1 MVDDELYPWTGA
13 LSGWAVPGSRARRPH
28 DAAMLLERR
37 QALITAGCL
46 GVLYTVWGSTY
57 LAQRLALASFP
68 PLFMGGS
75 RFLLAGIPL
84 YVALRLRGAVAP
96 TWSEQRAAALAA
108 APLMVFGMGGAAIAL
123 QRVPSGL
130 AALVFASVPL
140 WTSLF
145 DWLCGGTLRRVEIA
159 GLVLGLAGVVVVSTR
174 GALAADP
181 AGAMMIV
188 AAAASYAF
196 GCVATR
202 RLALPRGALGTASQM
217 IAGGVMLLLGS
228 AARGE
233 RVVVPSGAAL
243 VALAYLVVFGSMLGY
258 SALGYLL
265 RSARPALATSYAYV
279 NPIVALGLGAALA
292 GERVTHADLG
302 GLALVLTAVALVA
315 LGSRSGSP
323 SQSSAAATT
332 RVLPTAARGRAN
344 RVA

>member
-1 MVDDELYPWTGA
+1 
-13 LSGWAVPGSRARRPH
+13 
-28 DAAMLLERR
+28 MLFERR
-37 QALITAGCL
+37 RALITAGCL

-75 RFLLAGIPL
+75 RFLLAGTPL
-84 YVALRLRGAVAP
+84 YVVLRLRGAAAP
-96 TWSEQRAAALAA
+96 TWAELRAAALAA

-145 DWLCGGTLRRVEIA
+145 DWLCGGTMRRVEIA
-159 GLVLGLAGVVVVSTR
+159 GLLLGLAGVLVVSTR

-202 RLALPRGALGTASQM
+202 RLTLPSGALGTAAQM
-217 IAGGVMLLLGS
+217 IAGGAMLLLGS
-228 AARGE
+228 ALRGE
-233 RVVVPSGAAL
+233 RGAAPSGGAL
-243 VALAYLVVFGSMLGY
+243 LALAYLVVFGSMLGY

-265 RSARPALATSYAYV
+265 RNARPALATSYAYV
-279 NPIVALGLGAALA
+279 NPIVALGLGVALA
-292 GERVTHADLG
+292 GERVTRADLL
-302 GLALVLTAVALVA
+302 GLALVLAAVALVA
-315 LGSRSGSP
+315 LGSRSGSA
-323 SQSSAAATT
+323 SRLSVAAAR
-332 RVLPTAARGRAN
+332 RVLSTTARGRAN